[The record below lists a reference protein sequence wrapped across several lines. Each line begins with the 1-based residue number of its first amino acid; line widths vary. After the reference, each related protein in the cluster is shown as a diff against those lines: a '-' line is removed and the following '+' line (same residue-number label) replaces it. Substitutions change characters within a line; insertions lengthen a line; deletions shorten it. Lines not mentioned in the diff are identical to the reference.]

1 MATTASGT
9 AGKKLTGKESIKDR
23 ALMSYM
29 IPVMLIGVVIIM
41 IIPIPS
47 GILDVF
53 LAFNIT
59 LSLVIL
65 FVSLY
70 LGRPLEFSSYPA
82 LILMTTL
89 YRLSLNI
96 TSTRLILMHGSEGLD
111 AAGSVIQAF
120 GQFVLGGNYAI
131 GVVIFILITL
141 INFSVI
147 TKGSGRIAEVAAR
160 FTLDSLPGKQMAIDS
175 DLNSG
180 LIGEPEAKKLRKD
193 LASEAEFYGAMDGA
207 SKFVSGDARAGIM
220 ITFVNIIGGLFIG
233 IVQGGMDWRKAA
245 ETYTILTVGDGLVS
259 QIPALIVSTS
269 AGVIVARAAS
279 GADLGT
285 EISEQLTRYARPLFL
300 ASGVSLF
307 FAIVPGLPMIPF
319 LLLAVATGAAGLN
332 ATGEQDKLEE
342 RREEAE
348 QIKNSK
354 VGIGGGAAGALEPPP
369 PGSTEEVKTLLGVD
383 LLELEVGY
391 ELVPMVDA
399 ASGGD
404 LIERIRAL
412 RRQFA
417 LDLGFIV
424 PPIHIRDNVRLQ
436 PAQYRLMLKG
446 VEIATGT
453 VRRHYFLAMDP
464 GGVETEIPGI
474 PTKEPA
480 FGLDAL
486 WIADADRERA
496 QFAGY
501 TVVDPSTVIT
511 THITEVIKS
520 HAHEILGRT
529 ETQLLLDTLAKDH
542 QKLVEEVVPG
552 VLSLGAVQ
560 QVLAGLL
567 REGVSLRD
575 LRTVLET
582 LADWGPS
589 TKSADRLIE
598 HCRRALGRAITQK
611 HLTNDGVLALVSLT
625 PSVERTLADALQV
638 SEYGS
643 YLALEPTVAQRLVA
657 NLKNSAERFAQVGTT
672 PVLLAP
678 ASLRSALYSFCERFI
693 PGFAVLSHQEIS
705 PSTKVQSL
713 GAVALDPP
721 RA

>member
-1 MATTASGT
+1 MAAPARTRSSGLTA
-9 AGKKLTGKESIKDR
+9 KKS
-23 ALMSYM
+23 ANSFVSYAVPM
-29 IPVMLIGVVIIM
+29 MLIGVIVIM
-41 IIPIPS
+41 ILPIPS
-47 GILDVF
+47 WMLDIF
-53 LAFNIT
+53 LSFNIT

-70 LGRPLEFSSYPA
+70 LGRPLEFSSYPSV
-82 LILMTTL
+82 ILMTTL
-89 YRLSLNI
+89 FRLALNV
-96 TSTRLILMHGSEGLD
+96 TSTRMILMYGDQGLD
-111 AAGSVIQAF
+111 AAGHVVQAF
-120 GQFVLGGNYAI
+120 GNFVLGGNYAI
-131 GVVIFILITL
+131 GVVIFTLITM

-160 FTLDSLPGKQMAIDS
+160 FTLDALPGKQMAIDS

-180 LIGEPEAKKLRKD
+180 LISESEAKKLRKD
-193 LASEAEFYGAMDGA
+193 LSSEAEFYGSMDGA
-207 SKFVSGDARAGIM
+207 SKFVRGDAVAGIL
-220 ITFVNIIGGLFIG
+220 ITVINIVGGLFIG
-233 IVQGGMDWRKAA
+233 IVQSGMDWRKAA

-259 QIPALIVSTS
+259 QIPALIISTS
-269 AGVIVARAAS
+269 AGMIVARAAS

-285 EISEQLTRYARPLFL
+285 EVTSQLTRYAKPLFL
-300 ASGVSLF
+300 ASGVSMLF
-307 FAIVPGLPMIPF
+307 AVVPGLPFLPF
-319 LLLAVATGAAGLN
+319 AVLGLSTGMLGLN
-332 ATGEQDKLEE
+332 ATGEKDKAKILAD
-342 RREEAE
+342 EEA
-348 QIKNSK
+348 
-354 VGIGGGAAGALEPPP
+354 AAKSGKAGLPGSAPEAPP

-436 PAQYRLMLKG
+436 PAQYRLLLKG
-446 VEIATGT
+446 VEIASGSI
-453 VRRHYFLAMDP
+453 RRHHYLAMDP
-464 GGVETEIPGI
+464 GGVDTKIPGI

-486 WIADADRERA
+486 WISEADKERA

-501 TVVDPSTVIT
+501 TVVDPSTVVT
-511 THITEVIKS
+511 THVTEVVKA
-520 HAHEILGRT
+520 HAHEILGRS
-529 ETQLLLDTLAKDH
+529 ETQMLLDTLSKDH
-542 QKLVEEVVPG
+542 PRLVEEVVPS

-567 REGVSLRD
+567 REGVSIRD
-575 LRTVLET
+575 LRSIVET

-589 TKSADRLIE
+589 IKSAERLIE

-611 HLTNDGVLALVSLT
+611 HLTSDGVLALISLT
-625 PSVERTLADALQV
+625 PALERTLADALQV
-638 SEYGS
+638 SEHGS
-643 YLALEPTVAQRLVA
+643 YLALEPTTAQRLVA
-657 NLKNSAERFAQVGTT
+657 NLKVSSERFAQVGTT

-678 ASLRSALYSFCERFI
+678 STLRSALYSFCERFI
-693 PGFAVLSHQEIS
+693 PGFAVLSHQEIG

-713 GAVALDPP
+713 GIVAIDAPK
-721 RA
+721 ATS